1 MDDIRVLHLL
11 VELIAHLSSV
21 RFSLHGVSTSRMRT
35 LATRFGLRAQFLSYS
50 VFALLLRERQRSVA
64 RSTRA
69 VSFLSMLGK
78 VFIDTQKM
86 SRRIQLI
93 LMLFLLTLFRLAIR
107 VIIHLP
113 ASSCEDHASKFFSL
127 ARRLI

>member
-1 MDDIRVLHLL
+1 
-11 VELIAHLSSV
+11 
-21 RFSLHGVSTSRMRT
+21 MRT
-35 LATRFGLRAQFLSYS
+35 LATCFGLRAQFLSYY
-50 VFALLLRERQRSVA
+50 VFALLLRERERSVA
-64 RSTRA
+64 RPTRA
-69 VSFLSMLGK
+69 ASFLSMLGK

-93 LMLFLLTLFRLAIR
+93 LMLFLLILFRLALR

-113 ASSCEDHASKFFSL
+113 ASSCEDHASKLFSL